1 MPVPKKKQR
10 IYGIIVGKNINEGK
24 SLEAA
29 KNIADRAIKHDI
41 KAPKKRKKKES
52 YSRGAAR

>member
-24 SLEAA
+24 SLETA
-29 KNIADRAIKHDI
+29 KDIADRAIKHE
-41 KAPKKRKKKES
+41 PKKKKKKG